1 MNLLLWLRRFR
12 HRCGYGIHSPW
23 VYTLVSDVIL
33 QRMPYYAYD
42 SLPDVEGWRRKDL
55 QLLLRLAN
63 HFQPDEVEVKGYG
76 KLSADW
82 LKAGRREFALSYT
95 EGMPPYHAET
105 QRRSR
110 MPHHARLSLRTVE
123 GSTGRARLRQPRPPL
138 SGPYLP
144 RLAPAAATPQDMLYL
159 NSHDS

>member
-95 EGMPPYHAET
+95 EGMPPLITLKRSGGAVCLIMHDCRSAQWWEARAE
-105 QRRSR
+105 QDCVSLDLHYLGLIYRGL
-110 MPHHARLSLRTVE
+110 PLPPQHHKICYT
-123 GSTGRARLRQPRPPL
+123 
-138 SGPYLP
+138 
-144 RLAPAAATPQDMLYL
+144 
-159 NSHDS
+159 